1 MGTVWGDIFG
11 IMIPC
16 YTLRHEKAMI
26 HSTRI
31 EQAIRAAAVLHEGQI
46 RRGQRVP
53 YVSHLFAVAL
63 IMYRYTDDE
72 DTIVAAL
79 LHDTLEDTEYTPEEL
94 REDFGDNVLKLV
106 RAVTEPSD
114 EKDWHARKAA
124 YVQQLKAAPVEA
136 LCIAAADKIHNM
148 QCAMLDFGDAPQK
161 FAATFGGSLEERVLQ
176 YQELSNILNNRLDN
190 DIVSEFNHTYAKYK
204 DFILDAQARTA

>member
-1 MGTVWGDIFG
+1 
-11 IMIPC
+11 
-16 YTLRHEKAMI
+16 MI
-26 HSTRI
+26 HNIRI
-31 EQAIRAAAVLHEGQI
+31 EQAIRAAAVLHEGQF

-63 IMYRYTDDE
+63 IVYTYTKDE
-72 DTIVAAL
+72 DTIIAAL
-79 LHDTLEDTEYTPEEL
+79 LHDTLEDTEYKPEEL
-94 REDFGDNVLKLV
+94 REDFGDNVLKIV
-106 RAVTEPSD
+106 RAVTEPLD
-114 EKDWHARKAA
+114 EQDWHTRKAN
-124 YVQQLKAAPVEA
+124 YIQQLKSAPAEA

-148 QCAMLDFGDAPQK
+148 QCAMQDFKDIPQK

-204 DFILDAQARTA
+204 DFILDAQARLT